1 MSLPQLLNQ
10 TIVVYNKASYDPYGR
25 EVLGSGQNVLARF
38 QRVTKSRFLPNQQ
51 VVTIDAIAY
60 IDGEASINVND
71 KVTYAGEN
79 FKVHGK
85 SIAVDGQGNFHHTKV
100 ELIKVGV

>member
-10 TIVVYNKASYDPYGR
+10 LITVYTKSSYSPDGR
-25 EVLGSGQNVLARF
+25 EVLGSGVTKKARF

-60 IDGEASINVND
+60 LEGDASINVND
-71 KVTYAGEN
+71 KVTYSGNN

-85 SIAVDGQGNFHHTKV
+85 SVAVDGQGNFHHTKV
-100 ELIKVGV
+100 ELIKIT